1 MYEEATPFLLFLFLF
16 LFPLLSSCSSS
27 CSSFSF
33 LSFLLLLFSFFFLAL
48 LFLAGIS
55 PVSALSFL
63 GQCGIGSL
71 AAALLRWWLRC
82 TAWWHCMCPIHT
94 WMRCSMSHRQS
105 STAPGSFPPG
115 TPKSPLSP
123 ERMWLHWPHFHTCVD
138 GQFFWLLSL
147 LAQCFYF
154 SFDFHLI
161 FTAHTANGCVK
172 QRYVVASAV
181 ASALEALHKLV
192 FGLDGTPPQAFC
204 TTQGL
209 RIINSAFTPA
219 TYLVALRI
227 RKALFPKVANH
238 KADREEARGGGRRDG
253 KEVKGE
259 AKGEVKGGQGRE
271 VERGREAA
279 HTHTHTHAFHTH
291 TLVRL

>member
-1 MYEEATPFLLFLFLF
+1 M
-16 LFPLLSSCSSS
+16 
-27 CSSFSF
+27 
-33 LSFLLLLFSFFFLAL
+33 
-48 LFLAGIS
+48 
-55 PVSALSFL
+55 
-63 GQCGIGSL
+63 
-71 AAALLRWWLRC
+71 
-82 TAWWHCMCPIHT
+82 
-94 WMRCSMSHRQS
+94 
-105 STAPGSFPPG
+105 
-115 TPKSPLSP
+115 
-123 ERMWLHWPHFHTCVD
+123 
-138 GQFFWLLSL
+138 
-147 LAQCFYF
+147 
-154 SFDFHLI
+154 
-161 FTAHTANGCVK
+161 
-172 QRYVVASAV
+172 VASAV